1 MRAVLEVLLGLG
13 LTCMLLSNLHDS
25 ARATSL
31 DFPGG
36 PLTHDEQFFLKI
48 ICEKWTNWT
57 LNKKSIG
64 QN

>member
-1 MRAVLEVLLGLG
+1 MRAVLEVFLGLG

-36 PLTHDEQFFLKI
+36 PLTHDEQFFLK
-48 ICEKWTNWT
+48 N
-57 LNKKSIG
+57 NM
-64 QN
+64 